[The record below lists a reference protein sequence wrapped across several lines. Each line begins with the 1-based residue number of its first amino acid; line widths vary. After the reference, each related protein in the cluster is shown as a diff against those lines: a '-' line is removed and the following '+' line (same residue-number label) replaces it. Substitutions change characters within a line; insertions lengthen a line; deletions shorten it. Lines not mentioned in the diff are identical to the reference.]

1 MAALHEELIGMMPL
15 VEEANSISAELDKQ
29 VKFEIVLVSPQIF
42 GKDWVR
48 SEVFIKM
55 KHLENGSEYLWPKSK
70 FLNRLYV
77 MKDMYQRYAEGEEP
91 WDLPSDQDPFQEST
105 DTIVVIGTARI
116 FLQSLSYLVSR
127 HKYNFLQQTHI
138 LPIGRIER
146 TAGDH
151 RSERDAKRPVGSGNY
166 SVRC

>member
-1 MAALHEELIGMMPL
+1 MFIVLLLVEMAALHEELIGMMPL

-105 DTIVVIGTARI
+105 DTVVVIGTARI
-116 FLQSLSYLVSR
+116 FLQSLSYLVHHNISASFFS
-127 HKYNFLQQTHI
+127 KLISFQ
-138 LPIGRIER
+138 
-146 TAGDH
+146 
-151 RSERDAKRPVGSGNY
+151 
-166 SVRC
+166 